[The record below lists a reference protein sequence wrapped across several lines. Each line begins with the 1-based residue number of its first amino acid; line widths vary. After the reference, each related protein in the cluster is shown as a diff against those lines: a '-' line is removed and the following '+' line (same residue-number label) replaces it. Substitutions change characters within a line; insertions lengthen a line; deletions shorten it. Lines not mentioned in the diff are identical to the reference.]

1 MTPEQIA
8 RVKESFVHVH
18 AIKEAAADLFYDRL
32 FTIAPQT
39 RALFPDDL
47 AEQKKKLMTAIAMV
61 VGSLDRVDTILEAVR
76 ELGRRHGEYGVSAED
91 YETVGAALLWTLEQ
105 GLGEL
110 WSADLAEAW
119 TAAYGALS
127 TVMIAA
133 ADEDRAAA

>member
-1 MTPEQIA
+1 
-8 RVKESFVHVH
+8 
-18 AIKEAAADLFYDRL
+18 
-32 FTIAPQT
+32 
-39 RALFPDDL
+39 
-47 AEQKKKLMTAIAMV
+47 KKKLMTAIAMV
-61 VGSLDRVDTILEAVR
+61 VGSLDRLDTILEAVR